1 MPTPRNETSER
12 SEDIRRVRILSR
24 SEPALPR
31 LRILQSSG
39 STTRSVRTGF
49 SLALASA
56 PTRRFRLSNLWS
68 NQVETLKAAVAKT
81 VRPSAREDYKWFYS
95 DPIRARAFAGLVVA
109 VSGAQI
115 VGSGTANEAAN
126 QARLAGVS
134 SPLLIRVLL
143 PEERAKNQ
151 AGL

>member
-12 SEDIRRVRILSR
+12 SEDIRRVRISSR

-68 NQVETLKAAVAKT
+68 NQVEAAVAKT

-95 DPIRARAFAGLVVA
+95 DPIRARAFAGRVVA